1 MKKEGAATAA
11 NTEGGM
17 SKADF
22 EKLADFRYQ
31 LRRFLRFSEQA
42 TRMMGATSLQYLLML
57 HIKGLPARERAT
69 VGELAERLQAKHH
82 GVVSLVSRCE
92 AAGWVRRTISSGDRR
107 RVEVALTEEGSR
119 RLAQLVR
126 LHRAQIMSRQAAGF
140 LGLHSQRLHSIV
152 ES

>member
-1 MKKEGAATAA
+1 MAAVP
-11 NTEGGM
+11 EGGM

-22 EKLADFRYQ
+22 EELADFRYQ

-42 TRMMGATSLQYLLML
+42 TRMMGTTSLQYLLML
-57 HIKGLPARERAT
+57 HIKGFPAREWAT

-92 AAGWVRRTISSGDRR
+92 AAGWVRRTISSSDKR
-107 RVEVALTEEGSR
+107 RVGVTLMEEGSR
-119 RLAQLVR
+119 RLAQLAR
-126 LHRAQIMSRQAAGF
+126 LHHAELMSRQAAGF
-140 LGLHSQRLHSIV
+140 LGLPPERLHSSA